1 MVEQQNQKGSEEL
14 RQKISDFIIANTPK
28 KARYATGLGWTL
40 WEKFNLSLEETEI
53 FLRDKS
59 IYNYFIAKCGTWQS
73 YNTLAIKSVTLY
85 PELSEIVLT
94 SDIDSHLYKLKT
106 HIINMGLY
114 IAPLP
119 SADLILD
126 PEAIIASIRIMGAED
141 AKRFLSNTNDR
152 IRLEAYNK
160 VGYLACAEQM
170 AKDKSS
176 KIRAIICQH
185 LPCGDSSFELMMND
199 RSEWVFG
206 SVLQK
211 IDIKHIPMML
221 GSKHLAKDRVRE
233 ILNRR
238 INK

>member
-1 MVEQQNQKGSEEL
+1 MEQSNQKGLENL
-14 RQKISDFIIANTPK
+14 KQKISDFIVENTPK
-28 KARYATGLGWTL
+28 KARFATGLGWSL
-40 WEKFNLSLEETEI
+40 WERFNLSLEEAELFI
-53 FLRDKS
+53 ADKS
-59 IYNYFIAKCGTWQS
+59 IYNYFILKCGTWQS
-73 YNTLAIKSVTLY
+73 YNTLVINSVSLY
-85 PELSEIVLT
+85 PELSSIILT
-94 SDIDSHLYKLKT
+94 SEQGSHLYKLKT

-119 SADLILD
+119 QAELIDD
-126 PEAIIASIRIMGAED
+126 PEAIIAAIRIMAADD
-141 AKRFLSNTNDR
+141 AKIFLSNTNDR

-185 LPCGDSSFELMMND
+185 LPCGDKSFELMMND
-199 RSEWVFG
+199 RSKLVFG
-206 SVLQK
+206 AVLRK
-211 IDIKHIPMML
+211 IDIGHIPMML
-221 GSKHLAKDRVRE
+221 GSKHLAEKSVRD